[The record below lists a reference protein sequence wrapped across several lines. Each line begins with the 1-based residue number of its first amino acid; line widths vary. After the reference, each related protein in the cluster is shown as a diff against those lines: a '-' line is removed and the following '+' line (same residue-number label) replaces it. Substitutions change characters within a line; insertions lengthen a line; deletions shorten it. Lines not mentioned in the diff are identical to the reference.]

1 MKVLISD
8 YRNAFTQEYELSQQ
22 AITGLCEADVS
33 LCAYE
38 DEQFLDFLHNTDVL
52 ITAYL
57 KIDESFLRKAPH
69 LKAISISASGYSN
82 CDLEALAR
90 HQITLMHIK
99 EYCSREVSEHA
110 LSLLMSLNRRL
121 PFYKNDV
128 DHEHWQYQEFPMK
141 TLDRS
146 SVTIYG
152 FGHIGKITA
161 SLCHALGMKV
171 SIVDPFVQKAAYP
184 IVSKETGTQAD
195 FIISH
200 MPLTKTNSHYFND
213 AFFQAMPSTSF
224 FINVARG
231 GLVDE
236 AALVKALDEHKIAGA
251 GLDVLSEENP
261 DLHNHPLLHRDNVI
275 LTPHAAFYSTASIQ
289 RLFTIAGKNA
299 AYYLRN
305 EPDRIQE
312 IVRGK

>member
-8 YRNAFTQEYELSQQ
+8 YKNTLTKEYELTAQ

-38 DEQFLDFLHNTDVL
+38 DERFLDFLHNTDVL

-57 KIDESFLRKAPH
+57 KIDENFLRKAPH

-110 LSLLMSLNRRL
+110 IALLMSLNRRL

-128 DHEHWQYQEFPMK
+128 DHAHWQYQEFPIK
-141 TLDRS
+141 TLDAS

-152 FGHIGKITA
+152 FGHIGRITA
-161 SLCHALGMKV
+161 SLSHALGMKV
-171 SIVDPFVQKAAYP
+171 SIVDPFVQKASYP
-184 IVSKETGTQAD
+184 IVSKETGASSD

-200 MPLTKTNSHYFND
+200 MPLTDTTYHYFNE
-213 AFFQAMPSTSF
+213 AFFKAMKPTAF

-231 GLVDE
+231 GSVDE
-236 AALVKALDEHKIAGA
+236 DALIKALDNKSIAGA
-251 GLDVLSEENP
+251 GLDVLSDEDP
-261 DLHNHPLLHRDNVI
+261 DLTNHPLLHRDNVI
-275 LTPHAAFYSTASIQ
+275 LTPHAAFYSSASIE

-299 AYYLRN
+299 AYYILN
-305 EPDRIQE
+305 KPSHILE

>member
-8 YRNAFTQEYELSQQ
+8 YQNTFSKEYELTKQ
-22 AITGLCEADVS
+22 AMTGLCDADVS

-57 KIDESFLRKAPH
+57 TIDESFLRKAPH

-99 EYCSREVSEHA
+99 EYCSQEVSEHA

-128 DHEHWQYQEFPMK
+128 DHEHWQYQEFPIK
-141 TLDRS
+141 TLDQS

-152 FGHIGKITA
+152 FGHIGRITA
-161 SLCHALGMKV
+161 DLCHRLGMKV
-171 SIVDPFVQKAAYP
+171 SIVDPFVQKATYP
-184 IVSKETGTQAD
+184 IVSKETGAQAD

-200 MPLTKTNSHYFND
+200 MPLTKDTFHYFD
-213 AFFQAMPSTSF
+213 EAFFKAMKQSAF

-231 GLVDE
+231 GSVDE
-236 AALVKALDEHKIAGA
+236 AALVKALDEHQIAGA
-251 GLDVLSEENP
+251 GLDVLSEEDPNI
-261 DLHNHPLLHRDNVI
+261 HNHPLLHRDNVI
-275 LTPHAAFYSTASIQ
+275 LTPHAAFYSTASVQ

-305 EPDRIQE
+305 EPDHILE